1 MNLRLRSLETKE
13 TLRLEVPNLCSL
25 NHLKQSL
32 SESISAAPSS
42 SLRLSLNRRDEL
54 LASSPDASLASL
66 GVTSGDLIFYSQ
78 TLIGDGASS
87 SEAMAEDPRSGS
99 ETLIG
104 EGEALAEDPS
114 FDSGME
120 TLTGEGV
127 SIAEDAR
134 YAVSDTQ
141 TLMDGR
147 DSNSETLIG
156 EGYSG
161 MEIDEESSGVVR
173 KKYSVPFFLRRV
185 MREEL
190 AEDRTDHNLL
200 VIALH
205 AVLSESRFVR
215 FDSVSGAQ
223 TDRCHLPK
231 EWPAVAY
238 TLSLS
243 YTLPEILQNRDNAG
257 GGVEAVGLKVQ
268 TLGRFVNVYGSL
280 AGGGCG
286 SGPYRVSL
294 DVERFAPMLDFV
306 WRSRN
311 VSDSEVFVP
320 EIEIF
325 EFWRIVN
332 DGITYPL
339 LIDLCEK
346 AGLPEP
352 PSFMCLP
359 LDLKMNILERL
370 SGADIAK
377 VGCACKELQNL
388 ANNDE
393 LWNQK
398 FLEEFGSGAGGTCN
412 WKFQFSGKWEDREQQ
427 KKALVMWRDHNRP
440 GFIPM
445 RREPI
450 PFAPGFPGII
460 GDPPGFGVPDP
471 FRRPRL
477 PYPFG
482 GGQPVIFRHGRR
494 NTFSPNCNLGG
505 GFSG

>member
-1 MNLRLRSLETKE
+1 MKLRLRSLETKE

-32 SESISAAPSS
+32 SQSISASPS

-78 TLIGDGASS
+78 TLIGDGAST
-87 SEAMAEDPRSGS
+87 SEAV
-99 ETLIG
+99 
-104 EGEALAEDPS
+104 AEDPS

-120 TLTGEGV
+120 TLTGEGAT
-127 SIAEDAR
+127 IAEDAR

-156 EGYSG
+156 EGSSG

-173 KKYSVPFFLRRV
+173 KKYSVPFLLRRV

-190 AEDRTDHNLL
+190 AEDRSDHKLL

-243 YTLPEILQNRDNAG
+243 YTLPEILQNQDNGG
-257 GGVEAVGLKVQ
+257 GGVEAVVLKIQ

-280 AGGGCG
+280 AGGRG

-294 DVERFAPMLDFV
+294 DVERFAPLLDFV
-306 WRSRN
+306 WGSRN

-325 EFWRIVN
+325 EFWRIVK

-359 LDLKMNILERL
+359 LDLKMNMLERL

-393 LWNQK
+393 LWKQK
-398 FLEEFGSGAGGTCN
+398 FLEEFGSGAGGTGN
-412 WKFQFSGKWEDREQQ
+412 WKFQFAGKREDREQQ

-482 GGQPVIFRHGRR
+482 GGQPVIFCHGKR

-505 GFSG
+505 GFNG